1 MKNRQTLKTSLILV
15 ISCLCILLPDFVNAQ
30 DRNIFEISGNTSLNI
45 DDRQDF
51 YNLAFNLNTTVYLKD
66 NSVQNTYGNGSIIKV
81 TMQDT
86 ESFDLLKTNQSQY
99 NQAELITIHVNN
111 FNELNKN
118 IDLTSLTEMKGL
130 KYIFIECLFK
140 CQLQDVQNFVKANP
154 NVRVFYIAQKP
165 S

>member
-30 DRNIFEISGNTSLNI
+30 DRDIYEISESTSLNI
-45 DDRQDF
+45 NDRQDF
-51 YNLAFNLNTTVYLKD
+51 YNLAFNLKTTVYIKD

-86 ESFDLLKTNQSQY
+86 ESFDLLKSNQSQY
-99 NQAELITIHVNN
+99 KQTELITIQANTI
-111 FNELNKN
+111 NELSKN
-118 IDLTSLTEMKGL
+118 IDLTTLSEMKNL
-130 KYIFIECLFK
+130 KYIFIKCSFK
-140 CQLQDVQNFVKANP
+140 CQLPDIQNFIKANS
-154 NVRVFYIAQKP
+154 NIRVFYYAQNP

>member
-15 ISCLCILLPDFVNAQ
+15 ISCICILLPDFVNAQ
-30 DRNIFEISGNTSLNI
+30 DRDIYEISENTSLNI
-45 DDRQDF
+45 NDRQDF
-51 YNLAFNLNTTVYLKD
+51 YNLAFNLKTTVYLKD

-86 ESFDLLKTNQSQY
+86 ESFDFLKTNQSQY
-99 NQAELITIHVNN
+99 NQAELITIHVNTI
-111 FNELNKN
+111 NELSKN
-118 IDLTSLTEMKGL
+118 IDLTSLSEMNGL

-154 NVRVFYIAQKP
+154 NVRVFYVAQKP

>member
-1 MKNRQTLKTSLILV
+1 MKNRQALKTSLILV
-15 ISCLCILLPDFVNAQ
+15 ISCICILLPNFVNAQ
-30 DRNIFEISGNTSLNI
+30 DRDIYEISENTSLNI
-45 DDRQDF
+45 NDRQDF
-51 YNLAFNLNTTVYLKD
+51 YNLAFNLKTTVYLKD

-86 ESFDLLKTNQSQY
+86 ESFDFLKTNQSQY
-99 NQAELITIHVNN
+99 NQAELITIHVNTI
-111 FNELNKN
+111 NELSKN
-118 IDLTSLTEMKGL
+118 IDLTSLSEMNGL

-154 NVRVFYIAQKP
+154 NVRVFYVAQKP

>member
-15 ISCLCILLPDFVNAQ
+15 ISCLCILLPNFVSSQ
-30 DRNIFEISGNTSLNI
+30 DRNIFEISENTSLNI

-51 YNLAFNLNTTVYLKD
+51 YNLAFNLNTTVYLKG

-99 NQAELITIHVNN
+99 NQAELITIHVNTI
-111 FNELNKN
+111 NELSKN
-118 IDLTSLTEMKGL
+118 IDLTSLTEMDGL